1 MEKAEFTLRYFY
13 CAAAGGLFL
22 QIDGVALCAPY
33 PKSGIRGTRHQAAT
47 RAEKVH

>member
-22 QIDGVALCAPY
+22 QIDGRHYRLDGLCVRRFA
-33 PKSGIRGTRHQAAT
+33 
-47 RAEKVH
+47 